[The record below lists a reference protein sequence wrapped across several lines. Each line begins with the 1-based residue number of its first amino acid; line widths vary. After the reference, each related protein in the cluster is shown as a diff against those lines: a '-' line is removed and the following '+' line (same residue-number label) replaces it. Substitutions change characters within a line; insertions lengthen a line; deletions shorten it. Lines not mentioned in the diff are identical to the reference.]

1 MLKWLNEG
9 ILKFRATSIS
19 KFCSALKVTSPST
32 LEAGTP
38 ASSNAASQA
47 STASSIGVRP
57 ESFENSVAPIPTI
70 AVSEEKLEFI

>member
-9 ILKFRATSIS
+9 ILRFRATSIS
-19 KFCSALKVTSPST
+19 KFCSELKVTIPST
-32 LEAGTP
+32 FEAATP

-57 ESFENSVAPIPTI
+57 EFFENSVAPIPTI
-70 AVSEEKLEFI
+70 AVSEEKLVLI